1 MIVTEELP
9 TLARNV
15 KSLREAQGLS
25 QQELAVA
32 AGLSVAVVSLI
43 EQGGRENPKLD
54 TLVKLARVLNVTIDA
69 LISPKGKRKGK

>member
-1 MIVTEELP
+1 MAGKP
-9 TLARNV
+9 
-15 KSLREAQGLS
+15 LREAADMS

-54 TLVKLARVLNVTIDA
+54 TLVKLARVLNVTFDE
-69 LISPKGKRKGK
+69 LISPTRK